1 VVREERK
8 ASEVSKSLVTRLFVG
23 SIVAVVA
30 GLVLGLAAVIVAY
43 NGGAFVMNGPD
54 VTGIHSTPFAV
65 SMVVLALACIVAIIG
80 GAITGLV
87 SWIGALINTAE
98 LDDKTWFVLV
108 LVLGLFSMG
117 FIAMIAYVI
126 AGPDGNPREVRRV
139 AQPA

>member
-1 VVREERK
+1 M
-8 ASEVSKSLVTRLFVG
+8 AKSLITRLFVG
-23 SIVAVVA
+23 SVVAVVA
-30 GLVLGLAAVIVAY
+30 GFVLGLLAVIVAY

-54 VTGIHSTPFAV
+54 VSGIHSTPFAV
-65 SMVVLALACIVAIIG
+65 SMVVLALAGIVAIIG

-87 SWIGALINTAE
+87 SWIGALVNTAE

-126 AGPDGNPREVRRV
+126 AGPDGTRSAVRRA
-139 AQPA
+139 AQPV

>member
-1 VVREERK
+1 M
-8 ASEVSKSLVTRLFVG
+8 AKSLITRLFVG

-30 GLVLGLAAVIVAY
+30 GFVLGLLAVIVAY
-43 NGGAFVMNGPD
+43 NGGAFVMTGSD
-54 VTGIHSTPFAV
+54 VSGIHSTPFAV
-65 SMVVLALACIVAIIG
+65 SMVVLALAGIVAIIG

-87 SWIGALINTAE
+87 SWIGALINTAG

-126 AGPDGNPREVRRV
+126 AGPDGTRSEVRRA
-139 AQPA
+139 AQPV

>member
-1 VVREERK
+1 VTRQEGGT
-8 ASEVSKSLVTRLFVG
+8 EVTKSLVTRLFVG
-23 SIVAVVA
+23 SFVAVIA
-30 GLVLGLAAVIVAY
+30 GFILGLAAVIVAY

-65 SMVVLALACIVAIIG
+65 SMVVLALAGVAAIIG
-80 GAITGLV
+80 GAIAGLV

-108 LVLGLFSMG
+108 LVLGLVSMG

-126 AGPDGNPREVRRV
+126 AGPDGTRREARQV
-139 AQPA
+139 AQPV